1 MYRFKFESH
10 DATQLL
16 YDEDKAIEPK
26 PTSQDWKWFFSKKKT
41 AFVGSVDREL
51 IKKLCEIN
59 CTDCKVFLIEI
70 DGTPKTDLFGNLFCA
85 ACTDVSNRVVFDNT
99 MLKDFY
105 DAVKCSETKIGYR
118 CTFHNEVNESCNQ
131 LHSMHNLV
139 SQRTADTG
147 SDHVKYGCV
156 WHARTTQDHK
166 LMLVDPEK
174 DPGGDR
180 TGHFASLDR
189 FQRRKF
195 ACFYHCACCST
206 LLQNDTDDSPSRV
219 PSRDPVLLEC
229 GHIVGS
235 RCVFKVLDKERT
247 VVYCLF
253 CDKEHTKI
261 EGRNITTPST
271 LLLPL
276 LGLNTR
282 TCALRCKLPHP
293 VANIV
298 NITKGCRWC
307 TLEKENKMGITET
320 INYLWK
326 FSTNKL
332 INGFTIIIQR
342 GTVVPAQNR
351 NAIDAP

>member
-271 LLLPL
+271 LLLREHTYIFVPSHLYLISAL

-298 NITKGCRWC
+298 NITKVLFSDCSDIHLFISRDVDGAHSRRKIRW
-307 TLEKENKMGITET
+307 E
-320 INYLWK
+320 
-326 FSTNKL
+326 
-332 INGFTIIIQR
+332 
-342 GTVVPAQNR
+342 
-351 NAIDAP
+351 